1 MSTRYIL
8 TAESAEKIKE
18 IFNTFDENGNR
29 TLDRTELRR
38 LFTALGERLTLNELE
53 YAFQELDTNDSGK
66 IEYGEFIAFLTT

>member
-8 TAESAEKIKE
+8 TAESAEKIKG

-53 YAFQELDTNDSGK
+53 YAFHECLRK
-66 IEYGEFIAFLTT
+66 F